1 MTNQSVEMIRKDAL
15 IPVTI
20 GTGFYARLRETL
32 LYLLKDKTQE
42 QILDANRQIES
53 GHVTEDW
60 VHHYETVVVLCKEI
74 EKQASEH
81 GMTYTS
87 DLATE
92 IEQIAAES
100 EADTDEVITL

>member
-20 GTGFYARLRETL
+20 GTGFYARLREML
-32 LYLLKDKTQE
+32 LYLLKDKSQE
-42 QILDANRQIES
+42 EILEANRQIES
-53 GHVTEDW
+53 GNVTEDW
-60 VHHYETVVVLCKEI
+60 IRHYETTVVLCKEI

-92 IEQIAAES
+92 IEQIVAES
-100 EADTDEVITL
+100 ETDTDEVITM